1 MKKEKRRMTKEQK
14 INFLVVPITLVV
26 VGIVTV
32 ILLVCKQDWKY
43 YLIGGLLGLMCH
55 GLMVKQNARMTRMTK
70 VDPLHTAFNPKKSA
84 ILWYALRFSLVIVVF
99 VVLGFLAKDKPRIDF
114 VVSMIVALA
123 GYITSKIIFLIMLIC
138 FREKVVK
145 E

>member
-1 MKKEKRRMTKEQK
+1 MTKEQK

-43 YLIGGLLGLMCH
+43 YLIGGFLSLLTH
-55 GLMVKQNARMTRMTK
+55 GLMVKQNARMTRMVK
-70 VDPLHTAFNPKKSA
+70 LDPEHQTYNPKKSA
-84 ILWYALRFSLVIVVF
+84 ILWYFLRFILVLVIF
-99 VVLGFLAKDKPRIDF
+99 AVLGYLAKDKPRNEF
-114 VVSMIVALA
+114 VISMILALV
-123 GYITSKIIFLIMLIC
+123 GYVTLNIIFIILILI